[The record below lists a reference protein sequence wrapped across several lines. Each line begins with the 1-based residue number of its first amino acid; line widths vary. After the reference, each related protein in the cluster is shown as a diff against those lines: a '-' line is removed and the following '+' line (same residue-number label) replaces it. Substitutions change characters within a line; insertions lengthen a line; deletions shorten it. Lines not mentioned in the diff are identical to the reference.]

1 MRVFSILLASSI
13 VVSCSDSLPRAPAE
27 TPSESPEQI
36 QWRKAIE
43 EDLKLLDEI
52 THQLETN
59 TAPFDKARKK
69 GKKKQ
74 DDYHYPAEQTVYRD
88 ARLRGP

>member
-1 MRVFSILLASSI
+1 MRAFSILLASLI
-13 VVSCSDSLPRAPAE
+13 VVSCSESLPRPPDE
-27 TPSESPEQI
+27 TPEHVQG
-36 QWRKAIE
+36 RKAIE

-59 TAPFDKARKK
+59 TAPFDKAHRK

-88 ARLRGP
+88 ARLRSP

>member
-1 MRVFSILLASSI
+1 MLASSI
-13 VVSCSDSLPRAPAE
+13 VVSCSNSLPRAPDE
-27 TPSESPEQI
+27 TPERI
-36 QWRKAIE
+36 LGRKAIE

-74 DDYHYPAEQTVYRD
+74 DDYHYPAEQPVYRD
-88 ARLRGP
+88 ARVRSP